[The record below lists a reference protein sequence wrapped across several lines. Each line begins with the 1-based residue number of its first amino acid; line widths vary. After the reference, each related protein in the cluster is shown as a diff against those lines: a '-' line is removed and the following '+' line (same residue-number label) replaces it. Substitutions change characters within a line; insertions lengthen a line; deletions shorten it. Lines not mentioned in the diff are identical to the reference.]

1 MTQGA
6 YSPEDRDDAGLTTR
20 LVRVAVGIEDV
31 EDLLEDMTSA
41 LDAA

>member
-1 MTQGA
+1 MIFLET
-6 YSPEDRDDAGLTTR
+6 PTNPTTR

-31 EDLLEDMTSA
+31 DDLLEDMTSA